1 MLDNNQ
7 LTEHRQK
14 LLASYRRVKFLGR
27 RGLWEIA
34 VILIDPMSADN

>member
-14 LLASYRRVKFLGR
+14 LLTSYRRVKFLIR
-27 RGLWEIA
+27 RGALEIA
-34 VILIDPMSADN
+34 VILIDAMSADD